1 MMIIHKY
8 KYIVAEDEY
17 LIRQNLI
24 KKIEALSIPLELV
37 GEANNG
43 DEAIKLVNELCPSI
57 VITDIKMPGSDGLSL
72 IKYIYHNY
80 PYIKILVLSGYD
92 DFNYAKTALKY
103 DAKDFLLKPVKID
116 ELNSSLQNILV
127 ILDSENK
134 ENDYFSVD
142 PHKLKPEDLGALL
155 EKYILNNY
163 SSIDSIYDIS
173 DKFGFTNEYLIKI
186 LKKFT
191 GDTPNKY
198 LTKIRINKAKQLLIN
213 NPELEIKNI
222 CELVGY
228 KDASYFS
235 KVFKSNVG
243 VYPSDFRNQNSI

>member
-1 MMIIHKY
+1 MTIHKY

-17 LIRQNLI
+17 LIRKNLI
-24 KKIEALSIPLELV
+24 KKIETLSVPLELV

-43 DEAIKLVNELCPSI
+43 DEAIDLVNELCPSI
-57 VITDIKMPGSDGLSL
+57 VITDIKMPGSDGLEL
-72 IKYIYHNY
+72 IKYIHHNY
-80 PYIKILVLSGYD
+80 PSIKILVLSGYD
-92 DFNYAKTALKY
+92 NFNYAKTALKY
-103 DAKDFLLKPVKID
+103 NAKDFLLKPVKID

-127 ILDSENK
+127 ILDSESK
-134 ENDYFSVD
+134 ESDCFSVD
-142 PHKLKPEDLGALL
+142 PHKLKPEDLCTLL
-155 EKYILNNY
+155 ENYMLTNY

-173 DKFGFTNEYLIKI
+173 YKFGFTNEYLSKI

-213 NPELEIKNI
+213 NPEIEIKNI
-222 CELVGY
+222 SELVGY